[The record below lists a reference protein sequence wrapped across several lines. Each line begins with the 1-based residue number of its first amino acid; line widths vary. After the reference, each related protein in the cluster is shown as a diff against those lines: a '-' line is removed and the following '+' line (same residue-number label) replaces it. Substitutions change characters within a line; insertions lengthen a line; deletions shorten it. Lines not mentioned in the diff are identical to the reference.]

1 MLKKFFSIILL
12 PFLLLAC
19 AENSASKPPVDTQ
32 AGSQTNSSQQKPVK
46 TDEGKTVFTTY
57 CMACHQ
63 KDGSGVPR
71 MFPPLQKSEWVN
83 GDKKRLINILL
94 HGLEGDITVND
105 ETYSQTMPKQ
115 DYLTDKQ
122 IASVL
127 SYIRQNFGNQADS
140 VKVKDVK
147 TLRK

>member
-1 MLKKFFSIILL
+1 MLKKFSSIILL
-12 PFLLLAC
+12 PFLLLSC
-19 AENSASKPPVDTQ
+19 AENSASKPPAEAQVNLQ
-32 AGSQTNSSQQKPVK
+32 GNQQKPVK
-46 TDEGKTVFTTY
+46 PDEGKTVFTTY

-71 MFPPLQKSEWVN
+71 MFPPLQKSDWVN
-83 GDKKRLINILL
+83 GDKKRLVNILL
-94 HGLEGDITVND
+94 NGLEGDITVND

-127 SYIRQNFGNQADS
+127 SYIRKNFGNQSDS

-147 TLRK
+147 RK